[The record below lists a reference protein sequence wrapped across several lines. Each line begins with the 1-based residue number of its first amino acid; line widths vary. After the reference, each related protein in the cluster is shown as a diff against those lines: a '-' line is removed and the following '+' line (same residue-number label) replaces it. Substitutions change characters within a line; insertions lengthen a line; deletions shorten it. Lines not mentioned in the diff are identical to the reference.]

1 MFLERKF
8 HNFFKNKERS
18 ILTKKK
24 KEAANHNSLLAT
36 IHGDI
41 GEASQFI
48 WGGQA

>member
-24 KEAANHNSLLAT
+24 KSSQ
-36 IHGDI
+36 
-41 GEASQFI
+41 SQFSSRHNT
-48 WGGQA
+48 WRHRRS